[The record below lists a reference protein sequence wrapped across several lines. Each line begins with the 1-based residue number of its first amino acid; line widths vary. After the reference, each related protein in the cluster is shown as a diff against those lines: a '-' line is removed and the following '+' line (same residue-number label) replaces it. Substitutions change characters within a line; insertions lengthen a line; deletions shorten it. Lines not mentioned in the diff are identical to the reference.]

1 MPFLAQKVTRW
12 RTVYLQYVWSHGF
25 PRMEKGKLV
34 TFVPLITHQSLWIV
48 GSPWPKNFMQ
58 CLWSPMGKE
67 GAQIRGGLRGGRYES
82 ASSRRHCTSLVLLQL
97 RYCLWYGTLLDR
109 IYDGCRIH
117 SSVYSTIIISSW
129 SWCDSRIVHTENMAL
144 NSKRRGKEAT
154 G

>member
-1 MPFLAQKVTRW
+1 MLVSLMPFLAQKITRW

-82 ASSRRHCTSLVLLQL
+82 ASSRRHCTSLVLLRL
-97 RYCLWYGTLLDR
+97 RYCLYGVGHFLT
-109 IYDGCRIH
+109 GCTMVA
-117 SSVYSTIIISSW
+117 VYIPSFTVPLSFPLG
-129 SWCDSRIVHTENMAL
+129 H
-144 NSKRRGKEAT
+144 GAT
-154 G
+154 HA